1 MRAFLCILFGLSGGL
16 VVGGGIVAFFTVLG
30 VVSNIIK
37 FTETEEYSKV
47 AEWAVLI
54 GALTASIFYFFDIK
68 LSLGKFIPI
77 IGALFAGIFIGIV
90 ASALAET
97 LDVMPVIADRLDIL
111 NWIYVGVFSIMIG
124 KIFFSTIYWLTIG
137 FAN

>member
-1 MRAFLCILFGLSGGL
+1 MRSFLCILFGLSGGL
-16 VVGGGIVAFFTVLG
+16 VVGGGIVAFFTALG
-30 VVSNIIK
+30 VLSNIIK
-37 FTETEEYSKV
+37 FTKTEEYSKI
-47 AEWAVLI
+47 AEFAVLI

-68 LSLGKFIPI
+68 LSLGKFILA
-77 IGALFAGIFIGIV
+77 IGGLFAGIFIGIV

-97 LDVMPVIADRLDIL
+97 LDVMPVMVDRLDIF